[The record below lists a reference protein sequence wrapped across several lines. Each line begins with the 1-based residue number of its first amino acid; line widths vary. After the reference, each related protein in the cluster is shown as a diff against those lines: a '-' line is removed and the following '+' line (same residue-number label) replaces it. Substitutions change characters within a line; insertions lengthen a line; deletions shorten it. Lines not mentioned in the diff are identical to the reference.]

1 MKETESPFSGIP
13 RNHKSINQKAS
24 GIIDN
29 PNLSAREKYSEIEKI
44 VYGPGGYKINEGQ
57 DGGSVNPNEIKQ
69 LFNSLGANHAGK
81 IATAVGL
88 AAIVIISW
96 NKYIVKQKENSKLT
110 YYEFLKET
118 IKDSKINKNSQK
130 ALEYFLDKW
139 SSLNQKNKTDNSK
152 HPPTLKKFLND
163 YISSVVRF
171 GKKGSPQIK
180 DSPKVKQDPPP
191 SKSEKKGVLEIQE
204 ANIF

>member
-88 AAIVIISW
+88 GAIVIISW

-152 HPPTLKKFLND
+152 YPTLIKFLND
-163 YISSVVRF
+163 NILSLVSF
-171 GKKGSPQIK
+171 GKKGSPQVK
-180 DSPKVKQDPPP
+180 KELTLVKQDPPP
-191 SKSEKKGVLEIQE
+191 SKSEKKGVSEIQE